1 MVNIKT
7 YKDGDRLIL
16 VVENCVGETAT
27 KVNRFVT
34 ELLGIEEEPI
44 KVPNLTPIKVEEEPI
59 PNMPEPITETAP
71 FAEPKETDNSAII
84 EDLLRRNPETATRHE
99 VSEFYEIY
107 QKLLQDSVETLLNM
121 AGYESF
127 QDFIAFADED
137 TIKDGYQALIQSLLD
152 VM

>member
-34 ELLGIEEEPI
+34 DLLGIEAIPQDVPDLVPI
-44 KVPNLTPIKVEEEPI
+44 KVTEEPVPI
-59 PNMPEPITETAP
+59 VPQPITEEKP
-71 FAEPKETDNSAII
+71 FIEPVKQDNSAII
-84 EDLLRRNPETATRHE
+84 ADLTRRNPETATRHE
-99 VSEFYEIY
+99 VNEFYEKY
-107 QKLLQDSVETLLNM
+107 LEMMKDSVNTLLNM
-121 AGYESF
+121 AGYENF

-137 TIKDGYQALIQSLLD
+137 TIKDGYQALIQSVLD